1 MKINIKNCTCHYF
14 DHIRE
19 VDEYINVDKVL
30 LGEKSYENILAYNIS
45 WNKFMDAKPLQK
57 R

>member
-1 MKINIKNCTCHYF
+1 MKINIKNYTCHYF

-57 R
+57 H